1 MRRDPVTGKRPAIMV
16 SGNFRDAYN
25 IFACISANP
34 QKVTP
39 IAYHI
44 ERNNG
49 SAVSFVTF
57 ICNMIRHRWLVHDEI
72 LIMDNA
78 AVHTGKEAKMVK
90 DLLWETC
97 IDGKPLHI
105 LVVYLPPR
113 CPELNPIEK
122 IFHVLSRRVR
132 SFRHEKTTEASTV
145 LKTATDVM
153 NSFSYEF
160 IKKTIN
166 SCHYK
171 F

>member
-1 MRRDPVTGKRPAIMV
+1 MKNT
-16 SGNFRDAYN
+16 
-25 IFACISANP
+25 
-34 QKVTP
+34 
-39 IAYHI
+39 
-44 ERNNG
+44 
-49 SAVSFVTF
+49 
-57 ICNMIRHRWLVHDEI
+57 
-72 LIMDNA
+72 
-78 AVHTGKEAKMVK
+78 AVHAGKEAKMVK
-90 DLLWETC
+90 DLLWETV

-132 SFRHEKTTEASTV
+132 SFRHEKTTEASAV

-153 NSFSYEF
+153 NSFSYEL